1 MTESRVPSDVQLW
14 TAGEHLLDACW
25 VPLGLAPLLNEQR
38 TDTLREVSLACAAVV
53 YHAEFH
59 LEALLKRLS
68 GTLPDF
74 PQGHCLR

>member
-1 MTESRVPSDVQLW
+1 MCSYKPGG
-14 TAGEHLLDACW
+14 AHLLDACW
-25 VPLGLAPLLNEQR
+25 VPLGLASLLNQQR
-38 TDTLREVSLACAAVV
+38 FNTLRKVSLACAAVV